1 MGKIHLTTAIHAPAK
16 KVFDLSRN
24 INLHR
29 IFSSANYETALEAI
43 TTGLIKE
50 NETVTWQAKYLL
62 KKRDFTLKITSM
74 EMPLHFT
81 TQLLE
86 RGFKNFRHEHYFKA
100 FKNGTFLIDV
110 VEFESSY
117 GLIGKWIEKL
127 FLTSYIHNLL
137 LQRNE
142 VIKQYAEKSKQK
154 VIVK

>member
-1 MGKIHLTTAIHAPAK
+1 MGKIHLTTIIHAPAK
-16 KVFDLSRN
+16 RVFDFSRN

-29 IFSSANYETALEAI
+29 IFSSTTYEKALEGI
-43 TTGLIKE
+43 NTGLIKE
-50 NETVTWQAKYLL
+50 NETVTWQAKYLF
-62 KKRDFTLKITSM
+62 KKREFTLKITSL
-74 EMPLHFT
+74 ETPRHFT
-81 TQLLE
+81 IQLIE

-127 FLTSYIHNLL
+127 FLTSYIHSLL

-142 VIKQYAEKSKQK
+142 VIKQYAEKSK
-154 VIVK
+154 

>member
-1 MGKIHLTTAIHAPAK
+1 MGKIHLTTIIHALAK
-16 KVFDLSRN
+16 RVFDFSRN

-29 IFSSANYETALEAI
+29 IFSSTTYENALEGI
-43 TTGLIKE
+43 NTGLIKE
-50 NETVTWQAKYLL
+50 NETVTWQAKYLF
-62 KKRDFTLKITSM
+62 KKREFTLKITSL
-74 EMPLHFT
+74 ETPRHFT
-81 TQLLE
+81 IQLIE

-127 FLTSYIHNLL
+127 FLTSYIHSLL

-142 VIKQYAEKSKQK
+142 VIKQYAEKSK
-154 VIVK
+154 

>member
-1 MGKIHLTTAIHAPAK
+1 MGKIHLTTIIHAPAK
-16 KVFDLSRN
+16 RVFDFSRN

-29 IFSSANYETALEAI
+29 IFSSTTYEKALEGI
-43 TTGLIKE
+43 NTGLIRE
-50 NETVTWQAKYLL
+50 NETVTWQAKYLF
-62 KKRDFTLKITSM
+62 KKREFTLKITSL
-74 EMPLHFT
+74 ETPRHFT
-81 TQLLE
+81 IQLIE

-127 FLTSYIHNLL
+127 FLTSYIHSLL

-142 VIKQYAEKSKQK
+142 VIKQYAEKSK
-154 VIVK
+154 

>member
-1 MGKIHLTTAIHAPAK
+1 MGKIHLTTLIHAPAK
-16 KVFDLSRN
+16 RVFELSRN

-29 IFSSANYETALEAI
+29 IFSSNPYETPLEGEI
-43 TTGLIKE
+43 KELIKE

-62 KKRDFTLKITSM
+62 KKREFTLKISSM
-74 EMPLHFT
+74 EMPHHFT
-81 TQLLE
+81 TQLVE
-86 RGFKNFRHEHYFKA
+86 GGFKNFRHEHYFKA

-117 GLIGKWIEKL
+117 GLIGKWIEQL